1 MLNYE
6 EVKERKRG
14 RTKMGD
20 TIIREVEQDKRETGT
35 SRGTGGTG
43 SAKGT
48 SPTDTKTTAGRTGG
62 GTGGGTGGTTANKEK
77 VISTMVDVEE
87 QKRLERNAKRRER
100 YAKQKAE
107 GTLKPKK
114 VNNKKSKEVIETN
127 QIETLIKTISVMVSS
142 RQGQEHWLLLDS
154 EVKAIA
160 EPLTNILKD
169 SDAFSSISEHSNAVA
184 LVVACITIILPR
196 TIKSVTDINAKKKK
210 KREVLKNV
218 ELRGSKTKN
227 ITNDKGNNRNTSAN
241 DKNDGSNA
249 IWYGDAISL

>member
-1 MLNYE
+1 MDGSIIE
-6 EVKERKRG
+6 EVKPARG
-14 RTKMGD
+14 EVGAGGGNRGAGSTKS
-20 TIIREVEQDKRETGT
+20 TG
-35 SRGTGGTG
+35 
-43 SAKGT
+43 A
-48 SPTDTKTTAGRTGG
+48 TDTGANAG
-62 GTGGGTGGTTANKEK
+62 GTGGSGGTGGAGGKTTKQKE
-77 VISTMVDVEE
+77 VISSVADVEE
-87 QKRLERNAKRRER
+87 EKRLERNRKRRER

-107 GTLKPKK
+107 GTQKPKK
-114 VNNKKSKEVIETN
+114 VNSKKSKEVIDTN

-169 SDAFSSISEHSNAVA
+169 SNAFSSISEHSNGVA

-218 ELRGSKTKN
+218 ELRTSKRKN
-227 ITNDKGNNRNTSAN
+227 IKDDTRNNRNTTAN
-241 DKNDGSNA
+241 DKNNGSNA
-249 IWYGDAISL
+249 IWYGEAISF

>member
-1 MLNYE
+1 
-6 EVKERKRG
+6 
-14 RTKMGD
+14 MGES
-20 TIIREVEQDKRETGT
+20 IIREVEPVKRENGT
-35 SRGTGGTG
+35 KGGSGG

-48 SPTDTKTTAGRTGG
+48 SSTDTRTKSGGSRGNRSGGSGGKTTTE
-62 GTGGGTGGTTANKEK
+62 KEI
-77 VISTMVDVEE
+77 VSSVADVEE
-87 QKRLERNAKRRER
+87 EKRLERNRKRRER

-114 VNNKKSKEVIETN
+114 VNNKKTKEVIETN
-127 QIETLIKTISVMVSS
+127 QIETLLKTVSVMISS
-142 RQGQEHWLLLDS
+142 RKGQEHWLLLDS

-169 SDAFSSISEHSNAVA
+169 SNAFSSISEHSNAVA

-218 ELRGSKTKN
+218 ELRTSKRKN
-227 ITNDKGNNRNTSAN
+227 IKDDTRNNRNTTAN
-241 DKNDGSNA
+241 DTHNGTNA

>member
-1 MLNYE
+1 MGEQTNGNNDELIQE
-6 EVKERKRG
+6 IGGG
-14 RTKMGD
+14 RTTGQSSTSGSSTD
-20 TIIREVEQDKRETGT
+20 TRTKSGG
-35 SRGTGGTG
+35 SRGSRGNRSGGSG
-43 SAKGT
+43 G
-48 SPTDTKTTAGRTGG
+48 KTT
-62 GTGGGTGGTTANKEK
+62 NEKEI
-77 VISTMVDVEE
+77 VSTVADVEE

-114 VNNKKSKEVIETN
+114 VNNKKSKEVIDTS
-127 QIETLIKTISVMVSS
+127 QIETLIKTVSVMVSS
-142 RQGQEHWLLLDS
+142 RKGQEHWLLLDS

-169 SDAFSSISEHSNAVA
+169 SNAFSSISEHSNAVA
-184 LVVACITIILPR
+184 LVIACITIILPR

-218 ELRGSKTKN
+218 ELRTSKRKN
-227 ITNDKGNNRNTSAN
+227 ITDDTRNNRNTSAN

-249 IWYGDAISL
+249 IWYGEAISL